1 MGVVPSGAY
10 LAKKLLLDAADGS
23 GQWWWTIV
31 LQGGAV
37 FTAGYVVLVLASV
50 LRRRSDPLLLV
61 SRVSRLSELV
71 ALALSAGSLLLAL
84 AALGPVPGEFVSS
97 PFAPKEMGV
106 LLVVF
111 LGGSLL
117 ASGLSRRSLLGA
129 AGANAGVMRRIAAG
143 VGESFELADGVIRR
157 WQFASISLLMLAI
170 LFGGA
175 LVWGAPPS

>member
-1 MGVVPSGAY
+1 MHTHTHRRTH
-10 LAKKLLLDAADGS
+10 LDD
-23 GQWWWTIV
+23 
-31 LQGGAV
+31 GGAGRNDLGAGGPLAHDALHEHER
-37 FTAGYVVLVLASV
+37 TAQFEV
-50 LRRRSDPLLLV
+50 
-61 SRVSRLSELV
+61 
-71 ALALSAGSLLLAL
+71 LLAL

-97 PFAPKEMGV
+97 SFAPKEMGV